1 MLRDKSG
8 CSNLCYVAS
17 RQLNAPLM
25 DRLDVW
31 TTEGQRIG
39 AFDGVVMDADE
50 QRARYLVVDR
60 GRFRPNRCL
69 IPLPAQLDV
78 VHQTLRVD
86 ADDLDL
92 DHLQAFDAR
101 AFPAY
106 RSVSRN

>member
-1 MLRDKSG
+1 MHVLARHLLLSQSGDETMPRDKSG

-17 RQLNAPLM
+17 RQLTAPLM

-60 GRFRPNRCL
+60 GRFRPNR
-69 IPLPAQLDV
+69 
-78 VHQTLRVD
+78 
-86 ADDLDL
+86 
-92 DHLQAFDAR
+92 
-101 AFPAY
+101 
-106 RSVSRN
+106 

>member
-1 MLRDKSG
+1 MPRDKSG

-17 RQLNAPLM
+17 RQLTAPLM
-25 DRLDVW
+25 DPLDVW

-39 AFDGVVMDADE
+39 AFEGVVMDADE

-60 GRFRPNRCL
+60 GRLRPNRCL
-69 IPLPAQLDV
+69 IPLPVQLDV

-92 DHLQAFDAR
+92 DHLPTFDAH
-101 AFPAY
+101 AFPNY

>member
-1 MLRDKSG
+1 MPHDKPS

-25 DRLDVW
+25 EPLDVW

-39 AFDGVVMDADE
+39 AYEGVVMDAEE
-50 QRARYLVVDR
+50 QRARYLVVDC

-69 IPLPAQLDV
+69 IPLPVQLDI

-92 DHLQAFDAR
+92 DHLLTFDAR

-106 RSVSRN
+106 RSASRN

>member
-1 MLRDKSG
+1 MPRDKSS

-17 RQLNAPLM
+17 RQLTAPLM
-25 DRLDVW
+25 DPLDVW

-69 IPLPAQLDV
+69 IPLPVQLDI

-92 DHLQAFDAR
+92 DHLPMFDAR
-101 AFPAY
+101 AFPDY